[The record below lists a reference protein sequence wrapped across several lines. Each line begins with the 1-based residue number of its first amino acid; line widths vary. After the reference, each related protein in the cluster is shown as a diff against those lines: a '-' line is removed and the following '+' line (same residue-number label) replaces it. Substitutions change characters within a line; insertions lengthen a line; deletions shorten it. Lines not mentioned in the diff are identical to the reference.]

1 MNIKNL
7 HRWNLSPKQ
16 AIALQKKLA
25 PKIKFTAVKK
35 FPELVAGLDCAFSKD
50 GRKIIAAVVVLHLP
64 DLKVIETKHAVRK
77 LRFPYIPGL
86 LSFREAPACLS
97 AVKKLKNTP
106 DAFLIDGQGLAHPRR
121 FGIASHLGLFLNKPT
136 IGCAKSRLIGQFE
149 MPSPKKGAYNLLLD
163 KKAHGSD
170 TRDKRRATSDEVIGV
185 VLRTATNVKPI
196 FISVGNNCR
205 LKDAIQIVLV
215 CTAGYRIPEPTR
227 LADHL
232 VSKLKSKT

>member
-1 MNIKNL
+1 MKIKNL
-7 HRWNLSPKQ
+7 HRWNLTPKQ

-35 FPELVAGLDCAFSKD
+35 FPKLVAGLDCAFSKD
-50 GRKIIAAVVVLHLP
+50 GQKIIAVVVVLQLS
-64 DLKVIETKHAVRK
+64 DLKVIETKYAVRK

-97 AVKKLKNTP
+97 AAKKLKNTP
-106 DAFLIDGQGLAHPRR
+106 DVFLIDGHGFAHPRR

-136 IGCAKSRLIGQFE
+136 IGCAKSLLIGTFE
-149 MPSPKKGAYNLLLD
+149 NPASQKGAFTLL
-163 KKAHGSD
+163 KNKNE
-170 TRDKRRATSDEVIGV
+170 TIGV
-185 VLRTATNVKPI
+185 VLRTATNVKPV

-205 LKDAIQIVLV
+205 LKDAIKIVLA
-215 CTAGYRIPEPTR
+215 CCAGYRIPEPTR

-232 VSKLKSKT
+232 VSKLKLKT

>member
-1 MNIKNL
+1 MKIKKL
-7 HRWNLSPKQ
+7 HNWNLTPKQ

-25 PKIKFTAVKK
+25 PKVKFTPVKK
-35 FPELVAGLDCAFSKD
+35 FPKLVAGLDCAFSKD
-50 GRKIIAAVVVLHLP
+50 GKKIIAAVVVLKLP
-64 DLKVIETKHAVRK
+64 ELKVIETKHTIRK

-97 AVKKLKNTP
+97 VVKKLKNTP
-106 DAFLIDGQGLAHPRR
+106 DAFLIDGHGFAHPRR

-136 IGCAKSRLIGQFE
+136 IGCAKSLLIGTFE
-149 MPSPKKGAYNLLLD
+149 TPPAQKGSFTPLKD
-163 KKAHGSD
+163 KNE
-170 TRDKRRATSDEVIGV
+170 TIGV

-205 LKDAIQIVLV
+205 LSDAIKIALA
-215 CTAGYRIPEPTR
+215 CTAGFRIPEPTR

-232 VSKLKSKT
+232 VSKLKLGK

>member
-1 MNIKNL
+1 MKIKNL
-7 HRWNLSPKQ
+7 HRWNLTPKQ

-25 PKIKFTAVKK
+25 PKIKFTPVRKLPK
-35 FPELVAGLDCAFSKD
+35 LVAGLDCAFSKD
-50 GRKIIAAVVVLHLP
+50 GKKIIAAVVVLQLP
-64 DLKVIETKHAVRK
+64 ELKVIETRYAVRK

-106 DAFLIDGQGLAHPRR
+106 DAFLIDGQGFAHPRR

-136 IGCAKSRLIGQFE
+136 IGCAKSLLIGKFE
-149 MPSPKKGAYNLLLD
+149 NPASQKGSFTPLKD
-163 KKAHGSD
+163 KNE
-170 TRDKRRATSDEVIGV
+170 TIGV

-205 LKDAIQIVLV
+205 LKDAIKIVLA
-215 CTAGYRIPEPTR
+215 CSAGFRIPEPTR

-232 VSKLKSKT
+232 VSKLKLKT

>member
-1 MNIKNL
+1 MKIKNL
-7 HRWNLSPKQ
+7 HRWNLTPKQ
-16 AIALQKKLA
+16 AIALQKRLA
-25 PKIKFTAVKK
+25 PRIKFTDVKK
-35 FPELVAGLDCAFSKD
+35 FPKLVAGLDCAFSRD
-50 GRKIIAAVVVLHLP
+50 GKKIIAVVVVLQLP
-64 DLKVIETKHAVRK
+64 ELKVIETKYAVMK

-97 AVKKLKNTP
+97 AVRKLKNTP
-106 DAFLIDGQGLAHPRR
+106 DTFLIDGQGYAHPRR

-149 MPSPKKGAYNLLLD
+149 IPSPEKGAYNLLLD

-185 VLRTATNVKPI
+185 VLRTATNIRPI
-196 FISVGNNCR
+196 FVSVGNNCR
-205 LKDAIQIVLV
+205 LNDAIKIVLV

-232 VSKLKSKT
+232 VSKLKLKT

>member
-1 MNIKNL
+1 MKIKNL

-25 PKIKFTAVKK
+25 PKIKFTPVKK
-35 FPELVAGLDCAFSKD
+35 FPKLVAGLDCAFSRD
-50 GRKIIAAVVVLHLP
+50 GKKIIAAVVVLQLP
-64 DLKVIETKHAVRK
+64 ELKVIETKYAVRK

-106 DAFLIDGQGLAHPRR
+106 DAFLIDGQGFAHPRR

-136 IGCAKSRLIGQFE
+136 IGCAKSLLIGTFE
-149 MPSPKKGAYNLLLD
+149 NPASQKGSFAPLKD
-163 KKAHGSD
+163 K
-170 TRDKRRATSDEVIGV
+170 TETIGV

-205 LKDAIQIVLV
+205 LKDAIKIVLA
-215 CTAGYRIPEPTR
+215 CTAGFRIPEPTR

-232 VSKLKSKT
+232 VSKLKLKV